1 MAKLIDPET
10 NEVVAETTNHVD
22 LEPEV
27 EAAPEATEAV
37 EAPVEESTEVDL
49 PEKYQGKSAAEIA
62 RMHSELEK
70 RLGQQSSEVGE
81 LRRAFDDMVRNSIQA
96 QQAPAPEVVEE
107 DEPDFFLD
115 PQAAV
120 RRAIDNHPSLRQA
133 QNVAAEMAKEKALA
147 KLQQNHPDMKE
158 ILQDSKFQEWVG
170 KSKYRQQ
177 MYAEADTKY
186 DFDAANELLSSYK
199 EVKGVVK
206 QTAAVERVAQ
216 KNEVKKAS
224 TGSSRSNPE
233 GTGSRKVY
241 RRSDIRE
248 LMQKDP
254 ARYEAMMPEIMK
266 AYSEGRIK

>member
-22 LEPEV
+22 LEPTPEPTP
-27 EAAPEATEAV
+27 AATD
-37 EAPVEESTEVDL
+37 VEEVAAEKAIKDDL
-49 PEKYQGKSAAEIA
+49 PDKYQGKSAAEIA

-70 RLGQQSSEVGE
+70 RLGQQSSEVDE
-81 LRRAFDDMVRNSIQA
+81 LRRAFDDMVKDSISKRQE
-96 QQAPAPEVVEE
+96 PAPEVVEE
-107 DEPDFFLD
+107 SPDFFLD

-120 RRAIDNHPSLRQA
+120 RHAIDNHPTLRQA

-147 KLQQNHPDMKE
+147 KLQSNHPDMKE
-158 ILQDSKFQEWVG
+158 ILSDSKFQEWVG

-177 MYAEADTKY
+177 MYQAADQSY

-233 GTGSRKVY
+233 GASSRKVY
-241 RRSDIRE
+241 RRADIRE